1 MRRFFLNRLDFKQNK
16 VFRFFLDCS
25 DEEAWKQRHL
35 ERLKNPLL
43 HESFHS
49 LEHVLEHYRKA
60 DIGPLEGEYVIDSA
74 NPIDECF
81 AAISRIIAAAS
92 LDRHNQSPTVL
103 DWVKNGV

>member
-1 MRRFFLNRLDFKQNK
+1 M
-16 VFRFFLDCS
+16 FRFFLDCS

-49 LEHVLEHYRKA
+49 LEHVFRALSGKQI
-60 DIGPLEGEYVIDSA
+60 IGPLEGEYVIDSA

-81 AAISRIIAAAS
+81 AAISRIIAAG
-92 LDRHNQSPTVL
+92 QP
-103 DWVKNGV
+103 GQGI